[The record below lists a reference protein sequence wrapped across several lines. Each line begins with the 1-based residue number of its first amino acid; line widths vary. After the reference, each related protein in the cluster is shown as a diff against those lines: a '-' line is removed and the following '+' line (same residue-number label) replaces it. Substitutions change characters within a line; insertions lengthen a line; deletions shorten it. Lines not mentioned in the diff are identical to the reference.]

1 MDICKHQQIHN
12 FCHPNA
18 IMTLKE
24 YLEDYAS
31 PETRAIGEK
40 LIAKEVETLQNPDIK
55 STVEK
60 DLVKISGGERNF
72 KF

>member
-1 MDICKHQQIHN
+1 
-12 FCHPNA
+12 
-18 IMTLKE
+18 MTLKE

-31 PETRAIGEK
+31 PETREIGEK
-40 LIAKEVETLQNPDIK
+40 LIAKEVETLQNPEIK
-55 STVEK
+55 SIVEK

>member
-1 MDICKHQQIHN
+1 
-12 FCHPNA
+12 
-18 IMTLKE
+18 MTLKE

-31 PETRAIGEK
+31 AETRAIGEK
-40 LIAKEVETLQNPDIK
+40 LIEEEIKKLENPDIK

-60 DLVKISGGERNF
+60 DLVKIHSGERNF